1 LALSDYIKRH
11 VLYVVHSFIV
21 IIQLLFILFAV
32 LIVGAGDGRHLLET
46 FSGSESN
53 LNPEIRKTGDPE
65 IRKSGDPEMFVL
77 EQNLMTYARQILFLA
92 LLQDDEIGSSRDAA
106 QMILELFGNISV
118 RTKTS
123 DFVRKKSAEFVNVV
137 TSLSAKVFH
146 LKTLKR

>member
-1 LALSDYIKRH
+1 L
-11 VLYVVHSFIV
+11 FIV
-21 IIQLLFILFAV
+21 IIQLILTFILFVV

-53 LNPEIRKTGDPE
+53 LDPE
-65 IRKSGDPEMFVL
+65 IQKTGDPEMFVL

-92 LLQDDEIGSSRDAA
+92 LLQDDEIGTSRDAA
-106 QMILELFGNISV
+106 QMILEIFGNISV
-118 RTKTS
+118 RTKTA

-146 LKTLKR
+146 LKTKKR

>member
-1 LALSDYIKRH
+1 
-11 VLYVVHSFIV
+11 
-21 IIQLLFILFAV
+21 

-46 FSGSESN
+46 FSGTELS
-53 LNPEIRKTGDPE
+53 LDPE

-92 LLQDDEIGSSRDAA
+92 LLQDDEIGTSRDAA
-106 QMILELFGNISV
+106 QMILEIFGNISV

-137 TSLSAKVFH
+137 TSLAAKV
-146 LKTLKR
+146 K